1 MGEMTGGIKGGMKIK
16 ESFILGASGPLT
28 GGMEGFLTKTTD
40 YPTSP
45 YDFLSVRYGDADTL
59 LTTFQPFPRWE

>member
-1 MGEMTGGIKGGMKIK
+1 MTGGIKGGMKIK

-28 GGMEGFLTKTTD
+28 GGMEGTKTTD

-45 YDFLSVRYGDADTL
+45 YDFLSVRYGNADTL
-59 LTTFQPFPRWE
+59 LTTFQ

>member
-28 GGMEGFLTKTTD
+28 GGMEGFLIKTTD
-40 YPTSP
+40 DPTSA
-45 YDFLSVRYGDADTL
+45 YDFLNVRYGNTDSP
-59 LTTFQPFPRWE
+59 LTTF